1 MTSLPGRL
9 VLLGHPVHHS
19 LSPAFQNAALR
30 SAALPLRYEAVD
42 VHPDAL
48 DEAVRGLVAANAA
61 GNVTIPHKERVAALC
76 GQLTPLAERVGAV
89 NTFWVHDGTLFGDNT
104 DVGGFVEALA
114 VVAPNVDHSAPVAV
128 VGAGGAAAAV
138 LAALEQQEFDDVRLQ
153 CRTASRAAAL
163 AGRFT
168 AVRPV
173 DRVADAV
180 RDAMLVVNATPVG
193 LDGQS
198 VPFDVTVLHHQA
210 VVLDLVVGRD
220 ATPLVRLA
228 RAHGH
233 TADDGLEMLLAQGAL
248 AFERWFGLEPDRAVM
263 REAVAR

>member
-1 MTSLPGRL
+1 VKSLPGRL
-9 VLLGHPVHHS
+9 VLLGHPVQHS

-30 SAALPLRYEAVD
+30 SASLPIRYEAVD

-48 DEAVRGLVAANAA
+48 DGAVRELVAANAA
-61 GNVTIPHKERVAALC
+61 GNVTIPHKERMAALC
-76 GQLTPLAERVGAV
+76 GQLTPLAARVGAV

-104 DVGGFVEALA
+104 DVGGFREALA
-114 VVAPNVDHSAPVAV
+114 MVAPNVNTSAPVAV
-128 VGAGGAAAAV
+128 LGAGGAAAAV
-138 LAALEQQEFDDVRLQ
+138 LAALEQQEFADVRVQ

-163 AGRFT
+163 AERFT
-168 AVRPV
+168 GVRPV

-198 VPFDVTVLHHQA
+198 LPLDVTLLHKRA
-210 VVLDLVVGRD
+210 VVFDLVFGRE

-233 TADDGLEMLLAQGAL
+233 TADDGLAMLLAQGAL
-248 AFERWFGLEPDRAVM
+248 AFERWFGIEPDRAVM
-263 REAVAR
+263 RDAITR